1 MVYTKIM
8 LPAIITIFFSSFVIA
23 LSGALMPGPLLSVTI
38 SESSRRGVV
47 AGPLMIAGHGILEL
61 GVVFALLS
69 GLAPLLLREDVF
81 VAISFVGGTLL
92 LWMAFSMLRELPR
105 LRFRLEVKEKKQKN
119 LVAAGIVLSAVNPYF
134 ILWWASIGFGYIV
147 YSAGFGVA
155 GIVAFFL
162 GHILA
167 DFAWYTAVSYGVHK
181 GKNVLTDRGYRLLM
195 GSCALFLG
203 LFSGYFFYSG
213 IDKLI

>member
-1 MVYTKIM
+1 M

-47 AGPLMIAGHGILEL
+47 TGPLMIAGHGLLEL
-61 GVVFALLS
+61 GVVAALLS

-81 VAISFVGGTLL
+81 VAISFVGGTIL
-92 LWMAFSMLRELPR
+92 LWMAFSMLRELPQ
-105 LRFRLEVKEKKQKN
+105 LRFCFAAEEKRQRN

-147 YSAGFGVA
+147 YSARFGA
-155 GIVAFFL
+155 IGIAAFFL

-167 DFAWYTAVSYGVHK
+167 DFVWYTAVSYGVHK
-181 GKNVLTDRGYRLLM
+181 GKNFLTDRGYRRLM
-195 GSCALFLG
+195 GACALFLG

>member
-1 MVYTKIM
+1 M
-8 LPAIITIFFSSFVIA
+8 LPAIITIFFSSFIIA
-23 LSGALMPGPLLSVTI
+23 LSGALMPGPLLTVTI

-47 AGPLMIAGHGILEL
+47 TGPLMIAGHGILEL

-81 VAISFVGGTLL
+81 VTISFVGGALL
-92 LWMAFSMLRELPR
+92 LWMAFSMLRQLPQ
-105 LRFRLEVKEKKQKN
+105 LRFHFEVEEKSRKN
-119 LVAAGIVLSAVNPYF
+119 LIAAGIILSAVNPYF

-147 YSAGFGVA
+147 YSARFGIA

-181 GKNVLTDRGYRLLM
+181 GKNFLTDRGYRLLM
-195 GSCALFLG
+195 GGCALFLG